1 MYITSKKIHERKV
14 DDINSKGHLYLS
26 LAKSVIRIAGA
37 AVGIGKNSV
46 AWVAG
51 SFLVAEILGVAE
63 ELVDE
68 RG

>member
-1 MYITSKKIHERKV
+1 M
-14 DDINSKGHLYLS
+14 NSKGHLYLS

-37 AVGIGKNSV
+37 AIGIKNKSV

-51 SFLVAEILGVAE
+51 SLIVAEILGVAE